1 LNRRERI
8 DRSRSRAWAL
18 QVLYRWEAGGGETDL
33 LEVLNE
39 VERTRRIAPRRRPWV
54 EAIVRT
60 IQEHRDELDRALSSV
75 TRNWRLDRLSAS
87 IGPFSGSVPLS
98 SCIWRGSAPS
108 GHPGGRSPGR
118 ALRWERLG
126 PFRERRPGCPLPRA
140 SSRRVTPVGRN
151 DRSPAEMTDPDEL
164 AGPRLLILN
173 WQDRENPQA
182 GGAEAHLHEVF
193 GRLHGDGMG
202 GGGGHLGMARG
213 RPQTELD
220 GIRIHRV
227 GSRYSY
233 PFRLASYVKRELGHL
248 RFDLVVE
255 DLNKVPVFAPAWAP
269 APTLLLVHHLFGPT
283 AFQEAS
289 LPLALV
295 TWLLERPIP
304 RAYRDVPVVAVSE
317 STRQDLI
324 HRGMEGSR
332 IQVIPNG
339 IDLEHFTPG
348 GEEDRFPEPTLL
360 YLGRLKRYKRVDLV
374 LAATAELR
382 RKGVPVR
389 LWWRVGGPPGRPGA
403 GGPPPGAFGWG
414 GRVPGVRVRG
424 KKLELLRRA
433 WVHLLTSPNEGWGIA
448 NLEAAACGTPT
459 VASDAPGSG
468 TRFAT
473 AKRASWSL
481 TAMWWRWLVAPAS
494 CSAIHDLRQTQGHAA
509 RRFAEGFSWE
519 ASASAMDRALRE
531 RLVP

>member
-1 LNRRERI
+1 MACWTPSTTRL
-8 DRSRSRAWAL
+8 
-18 QVLYRWEAGGGETDL
+18 VPTHDL
-33 LEVLNE
+33 
-39 VERTRRIAPRRRPWV
+39 P
-54 EAIVRT
+54 
-60 IQEHRDELDRALSSV
+60 S
-75 TRNWRLDRLSAS
+75 
-87 IGPFSGSVPLS
+87 F
-98 SCIWRGSAPS
+98 PS
-108 GHPGGRSPGR
+108 GVTGS
-118 ALRWERLG
+118 
-126 PFRERRPGCPLPRA
+126 LP
-140 SSRRVTPVGRN
+140 
-151 DRSPAEMTDPDEL
+151 
-164 AGPRLLILN
+164 GPRLLILN

-193 GRLHGDGMG
+193 GRLTEMG
-202 GGGGHLGMARG
+202 WEVVAVTSGWPGASPRA
-213 RPQTELD
+213 ELD
-220 GIRIHRV
+220 GIQVHRV

-233 PFRLASYVKRELGHL
+233 PFRLAPYVRKALGHL

-255 DLNKVPVFAPAWAP
+255 DLNKVPVFAPAWGP

-304 RAYRDVPVVAVSE
+304 RAYRGLPVIAVSE

-324 HRGMEGSR
+324 RRGVEAPR

-348 GEEDRFPEPTLL
+348 GEENRFSEPTLL

-374 LAATAELR
+374 LATTAELR
-382 RKGVPVR
+382 RQGVPVR
-389 LWWRVGGPPGRPGA
+389 LLVAGRGDHREALEREADRLGLLDGGAEFLG
-403 GGPPPGAFGWG
+403 F
-414 GRVPGVRVRG
+414 VSEE
-424 KKLELLRRA
+424 KKLELLRRS

-459 VASDAPGSG
+459 VASDAPGLRDSVRHG
-468 TRFAT
+468 ETGF
-473 AKRASWSL
+473 
-481 TAMWWRWLVAPAS
+481 LVPHGDVVALARRTGELLS
-494 CSAIHDLRQTQGHAA
+494 DHDLRQTQGHAA